1 MCAYHTGSFPPGTK
15 EDHIP
20 HILLANTGA
29 LGLALAMDMW
39 AEMVIPL
46 WDDPRN
52 LPADPHAPSLLTVC
66 WPVAEEAGE
75 DSEAPKAV
83 AAQIMVGNL
92 SANHPIG
99 CDVSKK

>member
-1 MCAYHTGSFPPGTK
+1 M
-15 EDHIP
+15 IP
-20 HILLANTGA
+20 ETSQEILHA
-29 LGLALAMDMW
+29 L
-39 AEMVIPL
+39 
-46 WDDPRN
+46 
-52 LPADPHAPSLLTVC
+52 SLLIVC

-83 AAQIMVGNL
+83 AAQIMVQNL